1 MLRSFFL
8 ISLLL
13 YLSLF
18 PSASP
23 TPVVEI
29 IEEEL
34 VAHTLDTV
42 IDIILAPSKAFFT
55 GFPDI
60 MILTPQSN
68 PRPELRPPALLA
80 S

>member
-1 MLRSFFL
+1 MRAFFL
-8 ISLLL
+8 IFLLL

-34 VAHTLDTV
+34 VVHSAETLNIKKLV
-42 IDIILAPSKAFFT
+42 PEKKPSPE
-55 GFPDI
+55 FPVHLS
-60 MILTPQSN
+60 LTPQTDLH
-68 PRPELRPPALLA
+68 PELRPPARAIL
-80 S
+80 